1 MFGPNME
8 LDMRVRFSVF
18 HFSTLCL
25 ALASS
30 AAAQDARSVVTQTG
44 TVSIEVVAR
53 GLENPWGL
61 AFLPDGRMLVTEKAG
76 RLRIVTSKGEISK
89 PIANVPRVAA
99 RGQGGLLDI
108 APSPGFARDQTI
120 FFSYSE
126 AGQSGEAGTAMARAR
141 LANDNELSDVRVI
154 FGQTPKVDGG
164 QHFGSR
170 IAFARDGAV
179 FLTTGDRGKFDP
191 AQDVT
196 NTIGVVVRLNGDGS
210 PLKDNPFVGQERARP
225 DIFSYGHR
233 NIQGAAIHPRTGAL
247 WVHEMGPR
255 GGDEINIVAAGRNY
269 GWPLVSWGSHYS
281 GIPIAKPSTRPDLTD
296 AIYHWTPSIAPSGM
310 AFYEA
315 DLFPKW
321 RGSLL
326 VGALAGRML
335 VRLTLNGDK
344 VTGEERIALNARI
357 RDVDVGPDGAVYLI
371 TDESNG
377 RILRLSPAR

>member
-1 MFGPNME
+1 
-8 LDMRVRFSVF
+8 MRVRLSAFTFASFAFAV
-18 HFSTLCL
+18 
-25 ALASS
+25 ALP
-30 AAAQDARSVVTQTG
+30 AAAQDMRSVSTQTG
-44 TVSIEVVAR
+44 TVAIEVVAR

-61 AFLPDGRMLVTEKAG
+61 AFLPDGRMLVTEKSG
-76 RLRIVTSKGEISK
+76 RLRIVTRKGEISK

-99 RGQGGLLDI
+99 RGQGGLLDV
-108 APSPGFARDQTI
+108 APSPNFARDQTI
-120 FFSYSE
+120 FFSYAES
-126 AGQSGEAGTAMARAR
+126 GQGGEAGTALARAR
-141 LANDNELSDVRVI
+141 LANDSELSDVRVI
-154 FGQTPKVDGG
+154 FRQTPKVDGG

-179 FLTTGDRGKFDP
+179 FLTLGDRGKFDP

-196 NTIGVVVRLNGDGS
+196 NTIGVIVRLNGDGS
-210 PLKDNPFVGQERARP
+210 PIKDNPFVGQARARP
-225 DIFSYGHR
+225 EIFSYGHR

-281 GIPIAKPSTRPDLTD
+281 GIPIAKPSTRPELTD
-296 AIYHWTPSIAPSGM
+296 SIHHWTPSIAPSGM
-310 AFYEA
+310 AFYDA

-335 VRLTLNGDK
+335 VRVTLDGDK
-344 VTGEERIALNARI
+344 VTGEERIALNTRI
-357 RDVDVGPDGAVYLI
+357 RDVDVGPDGAVYLA

>member
-1 MFGPNME
+1 
-8 LDMRVRFSVF
+8 MRVRLSAFTFASFAFAV
-18 HFSTLCL
+18 
-25 ALASS
+25 ALP
-30 AAAQDARSVVTQTG
+30 AAAQDMRSVSTQTG
-44 TVSIEVVAR
+44 TVAIEVVAR

-61 AFLPDGRMLVTEKAG
+61 AFLPDGRMLVTEKSG
-76 RLRIVTSKGEISK
+76 RLRIVTRKGEISK

-99 RGQGGLLDI
+99 RGQGGLLDV
-108 APSPGFARDQTI
+108 APSPNFARDQTI
-120 FFSYSE
+120 FFSYAESSQ
-126 AGQSGEAGTAMARAR
+126 GGEAGTALARAR
-141 LANDNELSDVRVI
+141 LANDSELSDVRVI
-154 FGQTPKVDGG
+154 FRQTPKVDGG

-179 FLTTGDRGKFDP
+179 FLTLGDRGKFDP

-196 NTIGVVVRLNGDGS
+196 NTIGVIVRLNGDGS
-210 PLKDNPFVGQERARP
+210 PIKDNPFVGQARARP
-225 DIFSYGHR
+225 EIFSYGHR

-255 GGDEINIVAAGRNY
+255 GADEINIVAAGRNY
-269 GWPLVSWGSHYS
+269 GGPLVSWGSHYS
-281 GIPIAKPSTRPDLTD
+281 GIPIAKPSTRPELTD
-296 AIYHWTPSIAPSGM
+296 SIHHWTPSIAPSGM
-310 AFYEA
+310 AFYDA

-335 VRLTLNGDK
+335 VRVTLDGDK
-344 VTGEERIALNARI
+344 VTGEERIALNTRI
-357 RDVDVGPDGAVYLI
+357 RDVDVGPDGAVYLA

>member
-1 MFGPNME
+1 MLLSAFTFASFAFA
-8 LDMRVRFSVF
+8 V
-18 HFSTLCL
+18 
-25 ALASS
+25 ALP
-30 AAAQDARSVVTQTG
+30 AAAQDIRSVSTQTG
-44 TVSIEVVAR
+44 TVAIEVVAR

-61 AFLPDGRMLVTEKAG
+61 AFLPDGRMLVTEKSG
-76 RLRIVTSKGEISK
+76 RLRIVTRKGEISK

-99 RGQGGLLDI
+99 RGQGGLLDV
-108 APSPGFARDQTI
+108 APSPNFARDQTI
-120 FFSYSE
+120 FFSYAES
-126 AGQSGEAGTAMARAR
+126 GQGGEAGTALARAR
-141 LANDNELSDVRVI
+141 LANDSELSDVRVI
-154 FGQTPKVDGG
+154 FRQTPKVDGG

-170 IAFARDGAV
+170 IAFSRDGAV
-179 FLTTGDRGKFDP
+179 FLTLGDRGKFDP

-196 NTIGVVVRLNGDGS
+196 NTIGVIVRLNGDGS
-210 PLKDNPFVGQERARP
+210 PIKDNPFVGQARARP
-225 DIFSYGHR
+225 EIFSYGHR

-281 GIPIAKPSTRPDLTD
+281 GIPIAKPSTRPELTD
-296 AIYHWTPSIAPSGM
+296 SIHHWTPSIAPSGM
-310 AFYEA
+310 AFYDA

-335 VRLTLNGDK
+335 VRVTLDGDK
-344 VTGEERIALNARI
+344 VTGEERIALNTRI
-357 RDVDVGPDGAVYLI
+357 RDVDVGPDGAVYLA

>member
-1 MFGPNME
+1 
-8 LDMRVRFSVF
+8 MRVRLSAFTFAPFAFAV
-18 HFSTLCL
+18 
-25 ALASS
+25 ALPAV
-30 AAAQDARSVVTQTG
+30 AQDMRSVSTQTG
-44 TVSIEVVAR
+44 AVAIEVVAR

-76 RLRIVTSKGEISK
+76 RMRIVTRKGEISK

-99 RGQGGLLDI
+99 RGQGGLLDV
-108 APSPGFARDQTI
+108 APSPNFARDQTI
-120 FFSYSE
+120 FFSYAES
-126 AGQSGEAGTAMARAR
+126 GQGGEAGTALARAR
-141 LANDNELSDVRVI
+141 LANDSELSDVRVI
-154 FGQTPKVDGG
+154 FRQTPKVDGG

-170 IAFARDGAV
+170 IVFARDGAV

-210 PLKDNPFVGQERARP
+210 PIKDNPFVGQERARP
-225 DIFSYGHR
+225 EIFSYGHR

-281 GIPIAKPSTRPDLTD
+281 GIPIAKPSTRPDLAD
-296 AIYHWTPSIAPSGM
+296 SIHHWTPSIAPSGM
-310 AFYEA
+310 AFYDA
-315 DLFPKW
+315 DIFPKW

-335 VRLTLNGDK
+335 VRITLDGDK
-344 VTGEERIALNARI
+344 VTGEERIALNTRI
-357 RDVDVGPDGAVYLI
+357 RDVEVGPDGAVYLA
-371 TDESNG
+371 TDETNG

>member
-1 MFGPNME
+1 MQP
-8 LDMRVRFSVF
+8 RSAVVA
-18 HFSTLCL
+18 L
-25 ALASS
+25 ALFAS
-30 AAAQDARSVVTQTG
+30 ALGAYAQETRVLQTQTG
-44 TVSIEVVAR
+44 PLSVETIAR

-76 RLRIVTSKGEISK
+76 RLRIVSRNGQISK

-99 RGQGGLLDI
+99 RGQGGLLDV
-108 APSPGFARDQTI
+108 ALSPGFARDQTV
-120 FFSYSE
+120 FLSFSE
-126 AGQSGEAGTAMARAR
+126 PGQGGQAGTALARGR
-141 LANDNELSDVRVI
+141 LATDSELSDVRVI
-154 FGQTPKVDGG
+154 FQQTPKVDGG

-170 IAFARDGAV
+170 IAFARDGAI

-191 AQDVT
+191 SQDVSG
-196 NTIGVVVRLNGDGS
+196 TIGVVVRLNGDGS
-210 PLKDNPFVGQERARP
+210 PIKDNPFVGQAGARP
-225 DIFSYGHR
+225 EIFSYGHR

-255 GGDEINIVAAGRNY
+255 GGDEINVVAAGRNY

-281 GIPIAKPSTRPDLTD
+281 GVAIAKPSTRPDLAD
-296 AIYHWTPSIAPSGM
+296 AIHQWTPSIAPSGM

-315 DLFPKW
+315 NLIPNW

-335 VRLTLNGDK
+335 VRVSLDGEK
-344 VTGEERIALNARI
+344 VTGEERISLGARI
-357 RDVDVGPDGAVYLI
+357 RDVRVGPDGAVYVI

-377 RILRLSPAR
+377 RILRLAPAR

>member
-1 MFGPNME
+1 
-8 LDMRVRFSVF
+8 MRVRLSAFTFASFAFAV
-18 HFSTLCL
+18 
-25 ALASS
+25 ALP
-30 AAAQDARSVVTQTG
+30 AAAQDIRSVSTQTG
-44 TVSIEVVAR
+44 TVAIEVVAR

-61 AFLPDGRMLVTEKAG
+61 AFLPDGRMLVTEKSG
-76 RLRIVTSKGEISK
+76 RLRIVTRKGEISK

-99 RGQGGLLDI
+99 RGQGGLLDV
-108 APSPGFARDQTI
+108 APSPNFARDQTI
-120 FFSYSE
+120 FFSYAES
-126 AGQSGEAGTAMARAR
+126 GQGGEAGTALARAR
-141 LANDNELSDVRVI
+141 LANDSELSDVRVI
-154 FGQTPKVDGG
+154 FRQTPKVDGG

-170 IAFARDGAV
+170 IAFSRDGAV
-179 FLTTGDRGKFDP
+179 FLTLGDRGKFDP

-196 NTIGVVVRLNGDGS
+196 NTIGVIVRLNGDGS
-210 PLKDNPFVGQERARP
+210 PIKDNPFVGQARARP
-225 DIFSYGHR
+225 EIFSYGHR

-281 GIPIAKPSTRPDLTD
+281 GIPIAKPSTRPELTD
-296 AIYHWTPSIAPSGM
+296 SIHHWTPSIAPSGM
-310 AFYEA
+310 AFYDA

-335 VRLTLNGDK
+335 VRVTLDGDK
-344 VTGEERIALNARI
+344 VTGEERIALNTRI
-357 RDVDVGPDGAVYLI
+357 RDVDVGPDGAVYLA

>member
-1 MFGPNME
+1 
-8 LDMRVRFSVF
+8 MRVRLSAFTFASFAFAV
-18 HFSTLCL
+18 
-25 ALASS
+25 ALP
-30 AAAQDARSVVTQTG
+30 AAAQDMRSVSTQTG
-44 TVSIEVVAR
+44 TVAIEVVAR

-61 AFLPDGRMLVTEKAG
+61 AFLPDGRMLVTEKSG
-76 RLRIVTSKGEISK
+76 RLRIVTRKGEISK

-99 RGQGGLLDI
+99 RGQGGLLDV
-108 APSPGFARDQTI
+108 APSPNFARDQTI
-120 FFSYSE
+120 FFSYAESSQ
-126 AGQSGEAGTAMARAR
+126 GGEAGTALARAR
-141 LANDNELSDVRVI
+141 LANDSELSDVRVI
-154 FGQTPKVDGG
+154 FRQTPKVDGG

-179 FLTTGDRGKFDP
+179 FLTLGDRGKFDP

-196 NTIGVVVRLNGDGS
+196 NTIGVIVRLNGDGS
-210 PLKDNPFVGQERARP
+210 PIKDNPFVGQARARP
-225 DIFSYGHR
+225 EIFSYGHR

-281 GIPIAKPSTRPDLTD
+281 GIPIAKPSTRPELTD
-296 AIYHWTPSIAPSGM
+296 SIHHWTPSIAPSGM
-310 AFYEA
+310 AFYDA

-335 VRLTLNGDK
+335 VRVTLDGDK
-344 VTGEERIALNARI
+344 VTGEERIALNTRI
-357 RDVDVGPDGAVYLI
+357 RDVDVGPDGAVYLA

>member
-1 MFGPNME
+1 
-8 LDMRVRFSVF
+8 MRVRLSAFTFASFAFAV
-18 HFSTLCL
+18 
-25 ALASS
+25 ALP
-30 AAAQDARSVVTQTG
+30 AAAQDMRSVSTQTG
-44 TVSIEVVAR
+44 TVAIEVVAR

-61 AFLPDGRMLVTEKAG
+61 AFLPDGRMLVTEKSG
-76 RLRIVTSKGEISK
+76 RLRIVTRKGEISK

-99 RGQGGLLDI
+99 RGQGGLLDV
-108 APSPGFARDQTI
+108 APSPNFARDQTI
-120 FFSYSE
+120 FFSYAESSQ
-126 AGQSGEAGTAMARAR
+126 GGEAGTALARAR
-141 LANDNELSDVRVI
+141 LANDSELSDVRVI
-154 FGQTPKVDGG
+154 FRQTPKVDGG

-170 IAFARDGAV
+170 IAFSRDGAV
-179 FLTTGDRGKFDP
+179 FLTLGDRGKFDP

-196 NTIGVVVRLNGDGS
+196 NTIGVIVRLNGDGS
-210 PLKDNPFVGQERARP
+210 PIKDNPFVGQARARP
-225 DIFSYGHR
+225 EIFSYGHR

-281 GIPIAKPSTRPDLTD
+281 GIPIAKPSTRPELTD
-296 AIYHWTPSIAPSGM
+296 SIHHWTPSIAPSGM
-310 AFYEA
+310 AFYDA

-335 VRLTLNGDK
+335 VRVTLDGDK
-344 VTGEERIALNARI
+344 VTGEERIALNTRI
-357 RDVDVGPDGAVYLI
+357 RDVDVGPDGAVYLA

>member
-1 MFGPNME
+1 
-8 LDMRVRFSVF
+8 MRVRLSAFTF
-18 HFSTLCL
+18 APIAFAF
-25 ALASS
+25 ALPAM
-30 AAAQDARSVVTQTG
+30 AQEVRSISTQTG
-44 TVSIEVVAR
+44 TIAVEVVAR
-53 GLENPWGL
+53 GLQNPWAL
-61 AFLPDGRMLVTEKAG
+61 AFLPDGRTLVTEKSG
-76 RLRIVTSKGEISK
+76 RLRIVTGKGEISK

-99 RGQGGLLDI
+99 QGQGGLLDV
-108 APSPGFARDQTI
+108 APSPNFARDQTI
-120 FFSYSE
+120 FFSYAESG
-126 AGQSGEAGTAMARAR
+126 AGGEAGTTLARAR
-141 LANDNELSDVRVI
+141 LTNDSELSDVRVI
-154 FGQTPKVDGG
+154 FRQTPKVDGG

-170 IAFARDGAV
+170 IAFARDGAI
-179 FLTTGDRGKFDP
+179 FFALGDRGKFDP

-210 PLKDNPFVGQERARP
+210 PIKDNPFVGQERARP
-225 DIFSYGHR
+225 EIFSYGHR

-247 WVHEMGPR
+247 WIHEMGPR

-281 GIPIAKPSTRPDLTD
+281 GAAIAKPSTRPDLAD
-296 AIYHWTPSIAPSGM
+296 AIHHWTPSIAPSGM

-335 VRLTLNGDK
+335 VRVTLDGDK
-344 VTGEERIALNARI
+344 VTGEERIALNTRI
-357 RDVDVGPDGAVYLI
+357 RDVEVGPDGAVYLA